1 MGPNGPDGKTIP
13 KMGSLYSLTKRNL
26 KKHASEIGISNGL
39 AWNTKTRKMY
49 YIDTLFP
56 GVYQYDYDPKA
67 GNICKNKNIFVFS
80 FVIKWFFSKS

>member
-13 KMGSLYSLTKRNL
+13 QRGSLYSLTKMNL

-39 AWNTKTRKMY
+39 AWNTKTQKMY

-56 GVYQYDYDPKA
+56 GVYQYDYEPET
-67 GNICKNKNIFVFS
+67 GNICKKVKYNSLNSLFP
-80 FVIKWFFSKS
+80 FVI